1 MSGYN
6 ADRYVSNNGP
16 RGNGCSYEYDS
27 QTGKY
32 GVRYADNK
40 FYPDPDEKQPGY
52 CPPQEDSS
60 IPDAASVPT
69 GPSDYDKLVD
79 GFFNEFGR
87 AATSSAKDM
96 AKTASLIAG
105 VAKTIAFISS
115 TDKKTDKP
123 GSAAANTRINPGP
136 TVKNTG
142 NTKSAAADTGS
153 ALVDQIVTIRTS
165 KVPKIAY
172 VGIELLVIAL
182 LTMPILNFIDGFT
195 TGLANQDLA
204 DGTVII
210 LGAAMLAGS
219 IIIAAAIGLI
229 VCRLVKAVTAK

>member
-16 RGNGCSYEYDS
+16 RGNGYSYEYDS
-27 QTGKY
+27 KTGKH
-32 GVRYADNK
+32 GVRYADGK
-40 FYPDPDEKQPGY
+40 FYPDPDEGY
-52 CPPQEDSS
+52 YPPQEDSS
-60 IPDAASVPT
+60 IPDTASFPT

-79 GFFNEFGR
+79 DVFNEVGR

-96 AKTASLIAG
+96 AKTAFLISG
-105 VAKTIAFISS
+105 VAAAIASASS
-115 TDKKTDKP
+115 TDKKTDQP
-123 GSAAANTRINPGP
+123 GSAAADTRINPGP

-142 NTKSAAADTGS
+142 NTKSAAADAGS
-153 ALVDQIVTIRTS
+153 ALVDLIDTIRTF

-182 LTMPILNFIDGFT
+182 LTMPILNLIDGFT
-195 TGLANQDLA
+195 TGLANPDLA

-229 VCRLVKAVTAK
+229 VCKLVKAVTAK